1 MHYRILTQNG
11 SDNRNI
17 DDARNYYFNAGM
29 RDGIVKGAL
38 NEGTFTVLQSN
49 EIFFDTCELI
59 ISGHRFVIDEA
70 WSKTFSSI
78 PSQSERHAVIAQV
91 VVDDNEHITFD
102 LIDQPASTALIKTN
116 LFKNLNGA
124 GIYQA
129 EIGRFTLNTNN
140 TITDVVRTIDTI
152 TGGGTVDSELHW
164 GTVTAYAL
172 GHNEDPEADFEQRY
186 DEEQGWMVTDV
197 SLGIPSGSIDNMDE
211 TLSPTSHNAIENQA
225 VTNAL
230 NNKANTN
237 DNSQQLVVRNVT
249 AQNVSS
255 NQTSDTKLNHLG
267 IDWNTDNQNVG
278 WVNYDRSA
286 DTLDICNEYGDI
298 NLIPR
303 KEEDNVLTP
312 QSVNIQGKLNAQGN
326 IYVENNGIY
335 IKDDHGNN
343 KMHIWHS
350 NINNND
356 HIDFNGNRLFIYGQN
371 PVVIQS
377 SISDGNSSYGVTVPN
392 TTGWT
397 GNKTI
402 ATKDY
407 VDNLLVYNWSPAT
420 LSSKVTGKCQY
431 CKIGNFVYVQIREL
445 KIAQQ
450 INHGDTIISNL
461 PINIGENFIGTII
474 SYNDS
479 SSNIGRVFRTIL
491 GSNSTTLSVYYSSAD
506 VDTHETYNYDF
517 AYITN

>member
-11 SDNRNI
+11 ADNRNI

-38 NEGTFTVLQSN
+38 NEGAFTVLQSN

-102 LIDQPASTALIKTN
+102 LIDQLASTALIKN
-116 LFKNLNGA
+116 KLFKNLNGA
-124 GIYQA
+124 GTYQV

-249 AQNVSS
+249 ARLSWS
-255 NQTSDTKLNHLG
+255 NPDFVQDAIHNGYGL
-267 IDWNTDNQNVG
+267 DWEVDGENVG
-278 WVNYDRSA
+278 FVNHWE
-286 DTLDICNEYGDI
+286 DTLKLYNEVGDI
-298 NLIPR
+298 DLVPR
-303 KEEDNVLTP
+303 LWENNVATP
-312 QSVNIQGKLNAQGN
+312 QSVNIRGKLNAQGN
-326 IYVENNGIY
+326 INVENSGIY

-343 KMHIWHS
+343 KIHIWHS

-356 HIDFNGNRLFIYGQN
+356 HIDFNGNKLFIYGQN

-397 GNKTI
+397 GNQTI
-402 ATKDY
+402 ATLANLSNTLKIHDTY
-407 VDNLLVYNWSPAT
+407 ISDFNDTTISSGIYLYKPETLNNIHSSVSSFAEWGSVMIWKFDNQITQFALGNYGNTYRIATRTKYGSQNFENW
-420 LSSKVTGKCQY
+420 Y
-431 CKIGNFVYVQIREL
+431 CK
-445 KIAQQ
+445 
-450 INHGDTIISNL
+450 
-461 PINIGENFIGTII
+461 
-474 SYNDS
+474 
-479 SSNIGRVFRTIL
+479 
-491 GSNSTTLSVYYSSAD
+491 
-506 VDTHETYNYDF
+506 
-517 AYITN
+517 